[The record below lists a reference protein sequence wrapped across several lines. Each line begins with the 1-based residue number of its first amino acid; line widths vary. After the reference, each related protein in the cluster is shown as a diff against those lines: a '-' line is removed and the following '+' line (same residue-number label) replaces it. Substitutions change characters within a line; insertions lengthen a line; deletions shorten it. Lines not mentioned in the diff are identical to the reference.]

1 MVVHRAGGA
10 AGAKQGKGL
19 LDGRTAA
26 AVGERAYWHKIRYCS
41 ESSAEFPIENL
52 DKSAIYPRVCMT
64 AQRCSLEQGGA
75 GAGWAG
81 QPTEAL
87 RLGDPSGAGDR
98 CGYLDG

>member
-1 MVVHRAGGA
+1 MSFYLNFYFFFILILPNFI
-10 AGAKQGKGL
+10 QI
-19 LDGRTAA
+19 
-26 AVGERAYWHKIRYCS
+26 ES
-41 ESSAEFPIENL
+41 EENL

-81 QPTEAL
+81 QPPEAL